1 MGYSLRGGTS
11 QGAPTNPIEEN
22 EAESD
27 EISEMAA
34 TEIRE
39 PDARQASKKIN
50 TGRTPGIDSIPAEL
64 NRANRVTSQ

>member
-39 PDARQASKKIN
+39 PDAR
-50 TGRTPGIDSIPAEL
+50 
-64 NRANRVTSQ
+64 